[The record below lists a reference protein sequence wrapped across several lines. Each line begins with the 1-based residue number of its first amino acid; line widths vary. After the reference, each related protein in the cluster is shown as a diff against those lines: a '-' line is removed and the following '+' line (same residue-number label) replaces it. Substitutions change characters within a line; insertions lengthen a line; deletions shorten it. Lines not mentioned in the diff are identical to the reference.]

1 VARRAQLDRLA
12 PAWHLLTTTAV
23 LVGLIWQV
31 VLVLRG
37 VNVLVEAGG
46 HLPAISTRLVRFL
59 SYFTVQSNILVAV
72 TSGALFLRPQRTGR
86 LWTVLRLDALFGIA
100 VTGVIYSTLLRGVV
114 ELHGAAA
121 VTNALLHY
129 VAPLMAAVG
138 WLLFGPRPRISEH
151 TLMLSMIWPG
161 LYVVYTFAHGAESH
175 WYPYPFIDVTIHGYA
190 TVVRNGLGLILLLV
204 GVGALFMY
212 LDHRLPG
219 TTGPEATE

>member
-1 VARRAQLDRLA
+1 
-12 PAWHLLTTTAV
+12 
-23 LVGLIWQV
+23 
-31 VLVLRG
+31 
-37 VNVLVEAGG
+37 
-46 HLPAISTRLVRFL
+46 
-59 SYFTVQSNILVAV
+59 
-72 TSGALFLRPQRTGR
+72 
-86 LWTVLRLDALFGIA
+86 
-100 VTGVIYSTLLRGVV
+100 
-114 ELHGAAA
+114 
-121 VTNALLHY
+121 LHY

-161 LYVVYTFAHGAESH
+161 LYVAYTFAHGAESH